1 MNVNI
6 VNINKFCIKN
16 VNILINT
23 VCIYNKSL
31 FYIQLKLGIEKLSE
45 MVKKNLI
52 SIFFKFIERKIMY
65 KNVLII

>member
-1 MNVNI
+1 MNVKYCKYKY
-6 VNINKFCIKN
+6 KFCIKN

-45 MVKKNLI
+45 MVKKKFNI
-52 SIFFKFIERKIMY
+52 YFF
-65 KNVLII
+65 